1 MTRRPPT
8 ILSVASTADGGIEV
22 AWEIDTF
29 FADSAEPEKVL
40 VDLNG
45 LPFDELDGDETSIE
59 IPAETLAALGT
70 PAVAIS
76 ISFWWSGSPPEEQQ
90 SSVSVP
96 VQTGGPGT
104 GTAGVL
110 PAAKP
115 IVTVVQVRPR
125 TLHSANTIEIAW
137 TSNNYNDGNIV
148 WGPASAPTA
157 FRRSI
162 RPRGEVYSGTFITD
176 RPLTPATEYVFKVEV
191 RNTLHS
197 PTWLSTTIVVRSATD
212 TLSVR
217 QFLLASGRPVT
228 TSLAAVVGPTR
239 SLRRMLVG

>member
-1 MTRRPPT
+1 MTRWPPT

-22 AWEIDTF
+22 TWEVDSF
-29 FADSAEPEKVL
+29 FADAAEPEKVL

-45 LPFDELDGDETSIE
+45 VLFKELDGDETSIE

-70 PAVAIS
+70 ATVVIS
-76 ISFWWSGSPPEEQQ
+76 ISFWWSGSPPEEKQ

-96 VQTGGPGT
+96 LQTGGPGP
-104 GTAGVL
+104 GPAGVL

-115 IVTVVQVRPR
+115 IVRVVQVRPR
-125 TLHSANTIEIAW
+125 TLLSANTIEIAW
-137 TSNNYNDGNIV
+137 QSNNYNDGNIV
-148 WGPASAPTA
+148 WGPASNASA

-162 RPRGEVYSGTFITD
+162 RPRGEVYSGTFVTD
-176 RPLTPATEYVFKVEV
+176 QPLTPATQYFFKVEV

-197 PTWLSTTIVVRSATD
+197 PTWLSTTIVVRSAND

-217 QFLLASGRPVT
+217 EFLVASGRPVT
-228 TSLAAVVGPTR
+228 TSLASVAGPSR
-239 SLRRMLVG
+239 SLRKMLVG